1 VQSKQRLAALQV
13 AEQLCL
19 RRAGGYQLHPE
30 PHKDR
35 EPLSEVSDSASQ
47 GEECSDSEDEG
58 TDGYKKGAARAV
70 LQCIKLSLG
79 SGAQWGRWL
88 FCSRL
93 CCSTLDRHTSCVSC
107 VGMSR
112 NQLVWEAQPVGT
124 CCLHVLSLLEVRL
137 AVFAGGYHPVRE
149 GEQYKSGRYVVL
161 RKLGWGHFSTVW
173 LVQDTVSGR
182 EAALK
187 VRCARH
193 LLANWRLDE
202 IREALNR

>member
-1 VQSKQRLAALQV
+1 VQSKQRLAALCL

-35 EPLSEVSDSASQ
+35 EPLSDVSDSASQ

-79 SGAQWGRWL
+79 GGAQLGRYEWWTVL
-88 FCSRL
+88 QQVLLRCSGW
-93 CCSTLDRHTSCVSC
+93 HTSCVSC

-112 NQLVWEAQPVGT
+112 NQLVWEAQPAGT

-137 AVFAGGYHPVRE
+137 VVFAGGYHPVRE

-187 VRCARH
+187 VRCLTRAG
-193 LLANWRLDE
+193 
-202 IREALNR
+202 